1 MRLRVRVESY
11 VRTVRTYMYG
21 PWETIAQ
28 VKSNQSAS
36 NNFLAWRHGGLGGG
50 EGTLS
55 SNQPMKSKPLK
66 QALGCRN
73 ILHVHVGFLDSTT
86 CTCTDGT
93 TCTDILDK
101 FLTSCADNLSPPFL
115 YRCYKLL
122 LLLLLTNS
130 TNLLLAVVCQYW
142 PFPLSPRTLH
152 HHPQICILL
161 YW

>member
-1 MRLRVRVESY
+1 MEIELLCVY
-11 VRTVRTYMYG
+11 VRTVRTVWTVRTVPG
-21 PWETIAQ
+21 KQLHKISQQAT
-28 VKSNQSAS
+28 
-36 NNFLAWRHGGLGGG
+36 NFLAWRHGGLGGG

-122 LLLLLTNS
+122 LLLLLLTNS

>member
-1 MRLRVRVESY
+1 MEIELLCVY
-11 VRTVRTYMYG
+11 VRTYGMDGDGTYG
-21 PWETIAQ
+21 APWEQLHKISQQAT
-28 VKSNQSAS
+28 
-36 NNFLAWRHGGLGGG
+36 NFLAWRHGGLGGG

-73 ILHVHVGFLDSTT
+73 ILHVHVGFLDS
-86 CTCTDGT
+86 T